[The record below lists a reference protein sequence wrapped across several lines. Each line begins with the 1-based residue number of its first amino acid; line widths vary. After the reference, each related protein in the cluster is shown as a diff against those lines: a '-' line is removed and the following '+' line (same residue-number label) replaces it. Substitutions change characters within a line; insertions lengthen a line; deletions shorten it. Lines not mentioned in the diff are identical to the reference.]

1 MKHFIILLGLI
12 ILIISCGKEKEIKN
26 AKDDYDNFDFYQIK
40 KIKGFDQAN
49 KKDVEAEV
57 YESIK
62 GKRFLNQYKQFDN
75 NNIDSLNTYFYT
87 LKLTKSKPDNYIG
100 KIELICENKKIL
112 GIEFKTIIKI
122 DGKSK
127 TLNFKSKNSTSILFN
142 FTNVDS
148 YSEIKGVLCINLETD
163 IIIGGKKEKGYY
175 NRYMF
180 VDNKEMTDN
189 LFIKKYKNK

>member
-75 NNIDSLNTYFYT
+75 NKIDSLNSYFYT

-142 FTNVDS
+142 FATVDS